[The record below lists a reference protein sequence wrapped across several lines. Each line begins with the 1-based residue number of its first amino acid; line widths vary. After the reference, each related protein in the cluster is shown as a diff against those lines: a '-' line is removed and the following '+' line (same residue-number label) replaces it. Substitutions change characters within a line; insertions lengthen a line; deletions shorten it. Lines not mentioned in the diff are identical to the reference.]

1 MLLQKTG
8 LCIKRFIS
16 HKKKTTLEDFS
27 NTYGDERFADAK
39 LATCNSSRLSWL
51 SQTSSAETTHQL
63 RRVGSNVTSRSNR
76 LTPQSTTAHS
86 SASSLC
92 SCDCESNPAPIEH
105 SLFSAEPPPPHPDI
119 LYLPPLSDEFA
130 DGDAKTWHLI
140 FQEPSSQ
147 LLIPSDLE
155 FSPRTPSAAKFALES
170 PFDVLGIF
178 TIDLLDEDKTPTQS
192 LISTGEPEMEESSE
206 DVEQLI
212 RETDKAFQA
221 VGTALAS
228 AKAATRGWVDL
239 ESSGITKSSSLLRG
253 PMKRNTRWLTSPLKP
268 PARAISV
275 SKKKRA
281 SKRKATSSG
290 RSLKFPPPPPP
301 PANTPTR
308 WTLADVTTN
317 MVDVFSGKMFRM
329 EVDEMLT
336 PGRIQQMKDK
346 AESDRK
352 ISLES
357 ARSFET
363 DSSTPKEP
371 FHLESLSSRITAAQQ
386 QPPPFPSP
394 VLPPPATPW
403 TSPLSPVLLPSPKLV
418 RGMDQKNP
426 LSSKDSMLLSD
437 YSFPAPP
444 PPVPPRAVR
453 RSSASRVASMLP
465 TIPEVPSLN
474 FTLTQRPL
482 STSSTDLSRPSL
494 SILPPPAQIIL
505 PSTNFTLTSPLF
517 RHGPIRLDRLVRGRK
532 GSSPEEEA
540 LDWIAFQMAIS
551 GTILDDNAD
560 LRDDAE
566 WEADEAEIDGI
577 IKWYGSFGFQGYG
590 RIESEADVWEREEA
604 TTAPKSI
611 VLEKRQ
617 PEISYQQKRSWRGW
631 TGQPPSP
638 SPRPPLPRQ
647 LINNNSGQQMTG
659 WRNDLNIDTAASP
672 SIDPRRHSASPPV
685 GVGALSIQPGGLR
698 RPSLAE
704 SLHSLPPSPMLNIV
718 VSGSVEDDEVP
729 IPMGFNLGHDLGD
742 FLNWEARHTQSMY
755 VAKESE

>member
-1 MLLQKTG
+1 MLIQKTG
-8 LCIKRFIS
+8 LCIKRLIS
-16 HKKKTTLEDFS
+16 HKKKPTLEEFS
-27 NTYGDERFADAK
+27 STCGDEGFADGK

-63 RRVGSNVTSRSNR
+63 RRAGSHVTSRSNR
-76 LTPQSTTAHS
+76 LTPSSTTAHS

-147 LLIPSDLE
+147 PLIPSDLE
-155 FSPRTPSAAKFALES
+155 FSPRTTSAAKCGLES

-192 LISTGEPEMEESSE
+192 LMFTGESEMEDTSQN
-206 DVEQLI
+206 VEQLI

-221 VGTALAS
+221 VGTALAE

-239 ESSGITKSSSLLRG
+239 ESSGITNSSSALRG

-281 SKRKATSSG
+281 SKRKATLSG
-290 RSLKFPPPPPP
+290 RSLNFPPPP

-308 WTLADVTTN
+308 WTLTDVTTN

-336 PGRIQQMKDK
+336 PGRIQQMKEK

-386 QPPPFPSP
+386 QSPPFPSP
-394 VLPPPATPW
+394 VLPPPATPR
-403 TSPLSPVLLPSPKLV
+403 TSPLSSALLPSPRVVK
-418 RGMDQKNP
+418 GTDQENP

-437 YSFPAPP
+437 YSFPPP
-444 PPVPPRAVR
+444 PPPAPPRAVR
-453 RSSASRVASMLP
+453 RSSASGVTSMLP
-465 TIPEVPSLN
+465 TIPEVSPLN
-474 FTLTQRPL
+474 FTLAQRPS
-482 STSSTDLSRPSL
+482 STSSADFSRPSL
-494 SILPPPAQIIL
+494 SILPPPAQITL

-566 WEADEAEIDGI
+566 WEADEAEIDDI

-590 RIESEADVWEREEA
+590 RIESEADVREREEA
-604 TTAPKSI
+604 TTAPKPV

-638 SPRPPLPRQ
+638 TPRPPLPRQ
-647 LINNNSGQQMTG
+647 CISNNSGRRMIG
-659 WRNDLNIDTAASP
+659 RRKDLNIDTSASP
-672 SIDPRRHSASPPV
+672 NLDPPPHSASPPA
-685 GVGALSIQPGGLR
+685 GVSALSIRPAGLR

-718 VSGSVEDDEVP
+718 VSDSVEDDEVP

-742 FLNWEARHTQSMY
+742 FLNWEARHTQSLY